1 MKKQISVKVSPVSKR
16 LLGRWTTWLAGK
28 SRPCSPGNSFKP
40 ETCRPISEMYAAI
53 DGSRRGMCSGTWPE
67 TVLQS
72 GRLREEIGGCMCV
85 VGASVAMMSSKPAGG
100 ATIRDLEDEGQMS
113 SRLFDSTNCLSPN
126 PPCMLLFDFHI
137 HTQNS
142 TLTRAC
148 KPRKGRVA
156 VGASDDTLL
165 R

>member
-1 MKKQISVKVSPVSKR
+1 MVGWVER
-16 LLGRWTTWLAGK
+16 GLLIGR
-28 SRPCSPGNSFKP
+28 
-40 ETCRPISEMYAAI
+40 Y
-53 DGSRRGMCSGTWPE
+53 MCAFGE
-67 TVLQS
+67 
-72 GRLREEIGGCMCV
+72 
-85 VGASVAMMSSKPAGG
+85 SVAMMSSKPAGL
-100 ATIRDLEDEGQMS
+100 TIRALEKEGQMS

-137 HTQNS
+137 HTQARNS

-156 VGASDDTLL
+156 AGASDDTLL